1 MTQLP
6 PKKEKF
12 KYISEIEDIVGEQ
25 KKKKK
30 KNKEKKI
37 SRASFLNTLYCHHL
51 YKAQLFTNKK
61 YKSKHE

>member
-30 KNKEKKI
+30 KKQREKNKSGK
-37 SRASFLNTLYCHHL
+37 L
-51 YKAQLFTNKK
+51 
-61 YKSKHE
+61 SKHTLLPPSVQSTTFHQ

>member
-30 KNKEKKI
+30 TKRKK
-37 SRASFLNTLYCHHL
+37 
-51 YKAQLFTNKK
+51 
-61 YKSKHE
+61 

>member
-12 KYISEIEDIVGEQ
+12 KYISDTEDIVGEQ

-30 KNKEKKI
+30 KQREKNKLGK
-37 SRASFLNTLYCHHL
+37 L
-51 YKAQLFTNKK
+51 
-61 YKSKHE
+61 SKHTLLPPSVQSTTFHQ

>member
-25 KKKKK
+25 KKKNKK
-30 KNKEKKI
+30 PREKK
-37 SRASFLNTLYCHHL
+37 
-51 YKAQLFTNKK
+51 
-61 YKSKHE
+61 

>member
-12 KYISEIEDIVGEQ
+12 KYISETEDIVGEQ

-30 KNKEKKI
+30 KQREKNK
-37 SRASFLNTLYCHHL
+37 SASFLNTLYCHHL

>member
-12 KYISEIEDIVGEQ
+12 KYISETEDIVGEQ

-30 KNKEKKI
+30 KQREKNMSGK
-37 SRASFLNTLYCHHL
+37 L
-51 YKAQLFTNKK
+51 
-61 YKSKHE
+61 SKHTLLPPSVQSTTFHQ